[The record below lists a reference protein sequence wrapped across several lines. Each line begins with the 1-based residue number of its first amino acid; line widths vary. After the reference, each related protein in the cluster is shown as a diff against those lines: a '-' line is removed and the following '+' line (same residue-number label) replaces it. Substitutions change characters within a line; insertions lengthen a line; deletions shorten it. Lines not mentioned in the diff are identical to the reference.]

1 MLIFCPKKVEDVKSV
16 DDGDVVLDK
25 YSEVINNELEVAIS
39 WLSVKD
45 WEARVFFKLES
56 SLKSKTPRKGL
67 LCCSCYHF
75 RLGGINFLAK
85 KEVYDVERVH
95 GGDAVLD

>member
-1 MLIFCPKKVEDVKSV
+1 MSSMFQLFRNITFDLEMLIFCPKKVEDVKSV

-45 WEARVFFKLES
+45 
-56 SLKSKTPRKGL
+56 
-67 LCCSCYHF
+67 
-75 RLGGINFLAK
+75 
-85 KEVYDVERVH
+85 
-95 GGDAVLD
+95 